1 MSLEQRGQEDEKLEL
16 FFDDHCSSN
25 FVSYHCKFCWFLSA
39 RSDLCYSLYSGN
51 IEKIEWVLISC
62 WF

>member
-25 FVSYHCKFCWFLSA
+25 FVSNQYCNFWCFLSA
-39 RSDLCYSLYSGN
+39 RSDLCCSLYSGN
-51 IEKIEWVLISC
+51 IENTE
-62 WF
+62 